1 MGEMEWSIFKFPNN
15 SKILFM
21 KSMNNIATGL
31 EQNRMNKEKKRCE
44 TDS

>member
-1 MGEMEWSIFKFPNN
+1 MEWSIFKFPNS

-21 KSMNNIATGL
+21 KSMNDIATRL
-31 EQNRMNKEKKRCE
+31 EQNRMNKGKKRWE